1 MGTRSRNISARKSLQ
16 TQSGTN
22 LHAAMRGTLYD
33 VESQFRRSTQI
44 KGVNGNRRPSGLKEG
59 DLTTRLA
66 SNGSI
71 EIAVSDARGNQ
82 QAISIPSN
90 IADLPTGLYQYI
102 NFQTGAVPPAIG
114 NFPTDGDWGQYYDTA
129 TAALYWGRNIGG
141 SLVFPHFL
149 GITGTISDTQHGDRS
164 TTATTMHGFNQI
176 TGTIT
181 NAQHGNRGGGT
192 LHDAVT
198 GAANG
203 FMIAADKTKLDNAT
217 ASGTASTLVLR
228 DGSGGITGVNGTF
241 TGNVDI
247 TGAVDTDSLYRV
259 NGVRVVDDRQTGWA
273 LWTGTTS
280 RATHAT
286 YTAPVISSPPT
297 QAEVQAI
304 ANALQ
309 NVTRA
314 FFALQTDLGSTSG
327 HGLID
332 A

>member
-71 EIAVSDARGNQ
+71 ELAVSDARGNQ

-129 TAALYWGRNIGG
+129 TTALYWGRNIGG

-164 TTATTMHGFNQI
+164 TTTTTMHKFPQI
-176 TGTIT
+176 SGTVT
-181 NAQHGNRGGGT
+181 DAQHGNRGGGA
-192 LHDAVT
+192 LHNAAT
-198 GAANG
+198 GATAG
-203 FMIAADKTKLDNAT
+203 FMSAADKTILDAAT
-217 ASGTASTLVLR
+217 TTATPDTLVLR
-228 DGSGGITGVNGTF
+228 GVSGGSNFAGTLTIVNLSSTGTISTTSTIGA
-241 TGNVDI
+241 
-247 TGAVDTDSLYRV
+247 TGAINSNAQYNVSGT
-259 NGVRVVDDRQTGWA
+259 RVVSARQTGWA
-273 LWTGTTS
+273 APTGTST
-280 RATHAT
+280 RTTFDTATVT
-286 YTAPVISSPPT
+286 TA
-297 QAEVQAI
+297 QLAERVK
-304 ANALQ
+304 AL
-309 NVTRA
+309 
-314 FFALQTDLGSTSG
+314 LEDLGNVGG
-327 HGLID
+327 HGLISTV
-332 A
+332 